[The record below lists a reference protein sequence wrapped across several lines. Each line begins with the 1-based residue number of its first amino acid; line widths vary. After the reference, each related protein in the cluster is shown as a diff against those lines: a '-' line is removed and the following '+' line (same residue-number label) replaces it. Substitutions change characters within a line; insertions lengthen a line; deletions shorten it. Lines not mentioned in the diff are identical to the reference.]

1 MSFPTDAGFR
11 LTGQNCKGVVRVNRG
26 GSARGFLR
34 VETVILAALAG
45 LARLADPKQMTVR
58 HQFE

>member
-1 MSFPTDAGFR
+1 
-11 LTGQNCKGVVRVNRG
+11 
-26 GSARGFLR
+26 LR

-58 HQFE
+58 HQFA